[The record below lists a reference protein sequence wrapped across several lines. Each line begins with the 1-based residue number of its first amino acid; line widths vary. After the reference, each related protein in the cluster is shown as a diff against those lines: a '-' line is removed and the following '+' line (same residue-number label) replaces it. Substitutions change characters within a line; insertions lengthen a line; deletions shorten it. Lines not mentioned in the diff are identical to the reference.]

1 VDAGQAEFAGQH
13 ESGRACSDDQHLRVH
28 AVSLR

>member
-13 ESGRACSDDQHLRVH
+13 ESGRACSDDHYLRFH